1 MEIPKMSMILDEEL
15 RTYEDKKHEL
25 LTEFKGKFVLI
36 KGSGILGIFDTQGEA
51 IEEGYGR
58 LGNVP
63 FLTKEI
69 SERNMPNGATFIE
82 TMFAPSRS
90 MELSTAEDG
99 DAWTQQTAP

>member
-1 MEIPKMSMILDEEL
+1 M
-15 RTYEDKKHEL
+15 
-25 LTEFKGKFVLI
+25 LI
-36 KGSGILGIFDTQGEA
+36 KGSGILGIFDTQGVA
-51 IEEGYGR
+51 IEEGYNR

-69 SERNMPNGATFIE
+69 SEREMPDGATINE

-99 DAWTQQTAP
+99 DAWTHQTVP